1 MMAQAPTA
9 AARRVET
16 PDDDDLRALLELLRE
31 ADEGREFEPG
41 VRFTAGAVV
50 LRRRDGAQVLAT
62 FGTLEQLTR
71 VSAQRHGCACV
82 SSVKGD
88 RSPMAIR
95 FAH

>member
-1 MMAQAPTA
+1 
-9 AARRVET
+9 ET

-62 FGTLEQLTR
+62 FGTLEQLTHLR
-71 VSAQRHGCACV
+71 ERGQATEVAPGVFCITAAGRQALRAAG
-82 SSVKGD
+82 
-88 RSPMAIR
+88 
-95 FAH
+95 

>member
-1 MMAQAPTA
+1 
-9 AARRVET
+9 ET

-71 VSAQRHGCACV
+71 VSAQRHGCACEAAMCSCPADAPAPP
-82 SSVKGD
+82 SSAPLPFLMGSVRVG
-88 RSPMAIR
+88 
-95 FAH
+95 